1 MNKKLASKAE
11 KMTSSQSSTSSS
23 SVDTSKKPNKEK
35 KKEWVR
41 LHFHPS
47 PHWAIYHANTYGY
60 FRNKSNVT
68 VRLFQCCALNGGIF
82 LLSILFFDYILMA
95 YLKNIITYFMGQST
109 IWNFIQTT
117 LSWIFSFIWIVPL
130 FVLSK
135 IINTFWF
142 QDIADAAYEFRK
154 GRPTLIPSLS
164 KLLADVVFSLIVQS
178 LFLFQ
183 VS

>member
-1 MNKKLASKAE
+1 MLCFEWRYNYQLYYYSLQIK
-11 KMTSSQSSTSSS
+11 TSQ
-23 SVDTSKKPNKEK
+23 
-35 KKEWVR
+35 
-41 LHFHPS
+41 
-47 PHWAIYHANTYGY
+47 Y
-60 FRNKSNVT
+60 FI
-68 VRLFQCCALNGGIF
+68 LGIF
-82 LLSILFFDYILMA
+82 LLSILFFDYVLVPV
-95 YLKNIITYFMGQST
+95 LKQLITYFMGQSSV
-109 IWNFIQTT
+109 WNFIQTT

-154 GRPTLIPSLS
+154 GRPTLIPSIS

-183 VS
+183 VSILINLYIFIKNTTYLYHVLELFRV